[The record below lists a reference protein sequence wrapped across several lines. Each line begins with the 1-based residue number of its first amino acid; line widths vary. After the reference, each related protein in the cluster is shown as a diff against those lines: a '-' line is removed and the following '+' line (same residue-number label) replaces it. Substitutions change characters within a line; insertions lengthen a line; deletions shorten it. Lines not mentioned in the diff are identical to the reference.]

1 MTRPTIAEVNLSSIQ
16 QNVIQLKRISPNSL
30 CYPVVKANAYG
41 HGLKKVVEAIDA
53 LINGYCVA
61 TSEEAINLRRLTSKS
76 IVCLEGPYDSNELRS
91 LILKKIDFVI
101 HSSRQL
107 IFLNKEEIP
116 RSIKIWLKLDTGMNR
131 LGFNFIEAKN
141 AYLKILKKTNNIVL
155 MSHFSSAAGTKT
167 SLDKSKKQIQ
177 DFSKLEKK
185 LKKLGGNT
193 LSSLCNS
200 GGLLNYKKSHKDIM
214 RPGIAIFGVN
224 QKEIGKKITLK
235 PALTLK
241 SKFISIKEVKKG
253 GKVGY
258 DGSWSAKKDSVIG
271 ILPIGY
277 ADGYPVTLSNNG
289 YVLVNGKK
297 ANVIGRV
304 SMDLIAI
311 DLTSLSNIDY
321 ESVVILYG
329 KGLPI
334 EVISKLAGIIPYSL
348 MTSLTERVKK
358 KYI

>member
-1 MTRPTIAEVNLSSIQ
+1 
-16 QNVIQLKRISPNSL
+16 
-30 CYPVVKANAYG
+30 
-41 HGLKKVVEAIDA
+41 
-53 LINGYCVA
+53 
-61 TSEEAINLRRLTSKS
+61 
-76 IVCLEGPYDSNELRS
+76 
-91 LILKKIDFVI
+91 
-101 HSSRQL
+101 
-107 IFLNKEEIP
+107 
-116 RSIKIWLKLDTGMNR
+116 
-131 LGFNFIEAKN
+131 
-141 AYLKILKKTNNIVL
+141 

-177 DFSKLEKK
+177 EFTKLEKK

-224 QKEIGKKITLK
+224 QKETGKKITLK

-258 DGSWSAKKDSVIG
+258 DGSWTAKKDSVIG

-297 ANVIGRV
+297 ANVIGRI

-311 DLTSLSNIDY
+311 DLTSLSNVDY